1 MGLAV
6 GLAVGPLVGL
16 SVGFA
21 VGLVVGLVVGLAVAR
36 TGSWSSS
43 SVSGRSGDGYLI
55 RGFCVMSDVPL
66 GSFYIEHL
74 PYMINYEVTR

>member
-43 SVSGRSGDGYLI
+43 SVSGRIGDD
-55 RGFCVMSDVPL
+55 DV
-66 GSFYIEHL
+66 GS
-74 PYMINYEVTR
+74 YEQDDYKFNK